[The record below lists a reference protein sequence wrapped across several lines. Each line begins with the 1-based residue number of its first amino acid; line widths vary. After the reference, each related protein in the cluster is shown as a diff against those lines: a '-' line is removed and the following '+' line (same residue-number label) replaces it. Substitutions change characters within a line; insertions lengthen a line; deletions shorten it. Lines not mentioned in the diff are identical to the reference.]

1 MAVML
6 IDVFCSLKVIN
17 LKIENTFMSDFSYFL
32 NIFAGEN
39 QLKLYN
45 KWTQFIHQFQAGL

>member
-1 MAVML
+1 ML